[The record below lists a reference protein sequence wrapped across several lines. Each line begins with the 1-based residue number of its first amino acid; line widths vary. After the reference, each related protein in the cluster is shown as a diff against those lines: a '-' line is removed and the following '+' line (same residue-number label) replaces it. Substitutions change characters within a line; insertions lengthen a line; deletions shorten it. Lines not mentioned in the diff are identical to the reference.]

1 MVEPMAVKMVE
12 WLVACLE
19 AIKVELLVDKM
30 VDVLDEKK
38 AVSKVG

>member
-19 AIKVELLVDKM
+19 AMKVELLAEKM
-30 VDVLDEKK
+30 VDELVEKK
-38 AVSKVG
+38 AS